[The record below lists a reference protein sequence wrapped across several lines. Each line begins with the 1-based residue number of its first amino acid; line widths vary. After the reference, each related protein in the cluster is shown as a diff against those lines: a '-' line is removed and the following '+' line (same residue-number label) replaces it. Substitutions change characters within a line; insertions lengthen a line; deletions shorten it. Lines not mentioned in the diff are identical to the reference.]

1 MLYIQRGTREEGSGG
16 GPGEEVKDEGN
27 KYEER

>member
-1 MLYIQRGTREEGSGG
+1 MLDIQRGTREEGSGG
-16 GPGEEVKDEGN
+16 GEVKDGGN

>member
-16 GPGEEVKDEGN
+16 GGEEVKDEGN